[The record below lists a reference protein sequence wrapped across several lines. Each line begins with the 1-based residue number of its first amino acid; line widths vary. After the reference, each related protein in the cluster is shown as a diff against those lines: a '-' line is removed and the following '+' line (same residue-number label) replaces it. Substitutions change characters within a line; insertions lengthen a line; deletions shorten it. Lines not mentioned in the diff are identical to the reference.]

1 MFRRILALVAVVGLA
16 SAFAIFVKFPPIK
29 VGETWAPQNVAVE
42 PKRPTLVCAGPV
54 FVNGGQ
60 NGVTLGSFT
69 QSGVAAVI
77 GKDADKNI
85 ALNITSEQVLSGQTT
100 GTIDF
105 NAVQAQF
112 ANGKQAFGLAASNC
126 VPGSNEEWLI
136 AGDNSIGR
144 EALLIL
150 ANPTGVDATV
160 SLQLYGTSGPIQ
172 GTGLSGISAPAG
184 KVTVLPLSSFAPKAE
199 TFSVHVSSRGAELGM
214 WLQQK
219 TVRGLTP
226 GGLDLVGVSAMP
238 SKEVEIPGVF
248 IRTASA
254 LASLASENKD
264 FHDVK
269 PILRI
274 TAPGD
279 KDAEF
284 TAQVLGAD
292 GSSFGTVIQGT
303 VPAGSTRDFALEDVA
318 DGNYSIHIESDQPL
332 LAASRFSRMSGSNAD
347 FAWAQAVRPSKLN
360 AGFSTVPGAI
370 TALSIMNAKD
380 RSASVSING
389 RVYKVSANSNLVVT
403 LSPGVR
409 YKIQAS
415 QEVAVSQVVDIR
427 GGISVVPVVDF
438 RTVGGQLK
446 VSVR

>member
-1 MFRRILALVAVVGLA
+1 MFRRIVALLTVVGSA
-16 SAFAIFVKFPPIK
+16 TAFAILVQFPAVK
-29 VGETWAPQNVAVE
+29 VGETWLPQNVSVE
-42 PKRPTLVCAGPV
+42 PKQPTLVCSGPV

-69 QSGVAAVI
+69 QSGIAAVI
-77 GKDADKNI
+77 GKDGNKNI
-85 ALNITSEQVLSGQTT
+85 ALNVTSDQVLSGQTT
-100 GTIDF
+100 GTFDF

-126 VPGSNEEWLI
+126 VAGSNEEWLI

-172 GTGLSGISAPAG
+172 GAGLSGISAPAG

-199 TFSVHVSSRGAELGM
+199 TFAVHVSSRGAELGM

-248 IRTASA
+248 IRTSSA
-254 LASLASENKD
+254 LANLASENKD

-269 PILRI
+269 PILRV

-318 DGNYSIHIESDQPL
+318 DGNYSVHIESDEPL
-332 LAASRFSRMSGSNAD
+332 LAACRFSRISGSNAD
-347 FAWAQAVRPSKLN
+347 FAWAQAVSPSKLN

-370 TALSIMNAKD
+370 SALSIMNAND
-380 RSASVSING
+380 RSASVNISG
-389 RVYKVSANSNLVVT
+389 RSYKVAANSNLVVT
-403 LSPGVR
+403 LTAGVR
-409 YKIQAS
+409 YTIKS
-415 QEVAVSQVVDIR
+415 SLEVSASQVVDIR
-427 GGISVVPVVDF
+427 GGISVVPVVDYQ
-438 RTVGGQLK
+438 TVGGQLK
-446 VSVR
+446 ISVR